1 MRKKIKKYY
10 VNPEDSAVLAMSVV
24 DEPAVESDFVYLSK
38 QKIEKFIGLET
49 NEKHMI
55 YGCALRPDFPIYR
68 RDENEEYYLEF
79 SKEAVEKLARNFMV
93 NGLQQNFTEAHK
105 SEVEGITIT
114 ESWIKAD
121 MEKDKS
127 VAIGLDKDLPL
138 GTWFIG
144 AYCNN
149 AEVWD
154 NVKSGTYN
162 GFSVE
167 AIVNV
172 DELKFESQE
181 PSVEDNIKELE
192 AELEEQIASEP
203 NQEPVVDNIDV
214 VDEPTVEEP
223 REKGILAKILELING
238 KPIEDVSKAEEP
250 VVEEPKVEEE
260 LEPTVEPEPQTE
272 PEPQVEPQPNPLE
285 EVVKNLQEEI
295 KALKDNNSSLLEQIR
310 EMGKKPSVE
319 PTNLNPK
326 GNGNVETG
334 VKNSAYQAWREQ
346 VAKAIG

>member
-181 PSVEDNIKELE
+181 TVT
-192 AELEEQIASEP
+192 
-203 NQEPVVDNIDV
+203 EPVV
-214 VDEPTVEEP
+214 ETPTVEDVVETPTVETPTVDEP

-295 KALKDNNSSLLEQIR
+295 KALKENNSSLLEQIR

>member
-172 DELKFESQE
+172 DELNFESQE
-181 PSVEDNIKELE
+181 TVTETAVET
-192 AELEEQIASEP
+192 
-203 NQEPVVDNIDV
+203 
-214 VDEPTVEEP
+214 PTVEEVVETPTVETPTVDEP

-260 LEPTVEPEPQTE
+260 LEPTVEPEPHTE

-295 KALKDNNSSLLEQIR
+295 KALKDSNSSLLEQIR

>member
-38 QKIEKFIGLET
+38 QKIEKFIGLEN

-172 DELKFESQE
+172 DELNFESQE
-181 PSVEDNIKELE
+181 TVT
-192 AELEEQIASEP
+192 
-203 NQEPVVDNIDV
+203 EPVV
-214 VDEPTVEEP
+214 ETPTVEEVVETPTVETPTVDEP

-319 PTNLNPK
+319 PSNLNPK

-334 VKNSAYQAWREQ
+334 VNNPSYQSWRDKMREMY
-346 VAKAIG
+346 